1 VNTHVKADE
10 MTAVSR
16 AVLQG
21 LLTDLA
27 GAFQNNEESVE
38 EADFVI
44 SIRMTVQ
51 YQDVNSGE

>member
-1 VNTHVKADE
+1 